1 MAARAMKVKVRLGPG
16 VAARLSY
23 ADAGPSW
30 VDAGPR
36 GASPAVERQE
46 HIRVQAGSSKG
57 ELMVELPD
65 NTPIRDLVKGL
76 GISSPE
82 YLLVIVNGHVP
93 PADTPLS
100 DGDQVMIVYPL
111 SGG

>member
-1 MAARAMKVKVRLGPG
+1 
-16 VAARLSY
+16 
-23 ADAGPSW
+23 
-30 VDAGPR
+30 
-36 GASPAVERQE
+36 
-46 HIRVQAGSSKG
+46 
-57 ELMVELPD
+57 MVELPD